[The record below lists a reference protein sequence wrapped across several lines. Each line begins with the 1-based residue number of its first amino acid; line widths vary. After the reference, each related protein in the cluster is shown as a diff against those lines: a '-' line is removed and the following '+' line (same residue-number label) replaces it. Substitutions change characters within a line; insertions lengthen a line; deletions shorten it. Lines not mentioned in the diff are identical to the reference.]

1 MPNFTGKQSVN
12 NATLGE
18 FISIGFSLYEPDD
31 HFVELYFKDHRIATY
46 CQPTLT
52 IVQLHED
59 CSNYLKSILREGQN
73 D

>member
-12 NATLGE
+12 DEILGE
-18 FISIGFSLYEPDD
+18 FKPIGFSLYEPDD

-52 IVQLHED
+52 IVQLRED
-59 CSNYLKSILREGQN
+59 CSNYLKSIQGEG
-73 D
+73 